1 MQQPE
6 HFQPLPCPGRLC
18 VIAEPLNLFC
28 LFLTQLDDDRHSWLP
43 ENSPLRTPNPK
54 ENYPQPNPKNQES
67 ANSRYS
73 IAGIIIGIR
82 YESKLYFLICSG
94 CAFAAVV
101 FSCVIYMAV
110 GYAMSS

>member
-43 ENSPLRTPNPK
+43 ENSPLRITNHK

-67 ANSRYS
+67 AISRYS
-73 IAGIIIGIR
+73 ISTSPEQFEIGFMRDAIA
-82 YESKLYFLICSG
+82 L
-94 CAFAAVV
+94 
-101 FSCVIYMAV
+101 
-110 GYAMSS
+110 MSSPSGAA